1 MEFWTDQRCGRHL
14 YGGLVLLPL
23 PNQSHLSSTY
33 PTNEELNNLRFAP
46 KARLVI
52 IANNSNS
59 IRNVFNH
66 MLYSAILALI
76 LIAISSLAQAWLNFQ
91 RNTLQLYPSIED
103 NWEVRFSN
111 ELQTN
116 NRNPLVLLL
125 GTRKNLGR

>member
-1 MEFWTDQRCGRHL
+1 MLSGS
-14 YGGLVLLPL
+14 
-23 PNQSHLSSTY
+23 NLSSNIY
-33 PTNEELNNLRFAP
+33 
-46 KARLVI
+46 
-52 IANNSNS
+52 IA
-59 IRNVFNH
+59 
-66 MLYSAILALI
+66 A
-76 LIAISSLAQAWLNFQ
+76 SSLAPVWLNFE

>member
-33 PTNEELNNLRFAP
+33 PTNEELNNLQFAP

-59 IRNVFNH
+59 IRKVFNH
-66 MLYSAILALI
+66 DSFMHDSPALR
-76 LIAISSLAQAWLNFQ
+76 SLAP
-91 RNTLQLYPSIED
+91 RSIAQ
-103 NWEVRFSN
+103 SY
-111 ELQTN
+111 LA
-116 NRNPLVLLL
+116 PYSLAP
-125 GTRKNLGR
+125 